1 MIVFMDKTYCTCDHC
16 GNEKCNIRLTDD
28 IVERAATFGLPVSI
42 ADESKSCSCYVK
54 KTEL

>member
-16 GNEKCNIRLTDD
+16 GNEKCDIRLTDD

-54 KTEL
+54 KTDL